1 MGGQNERS
9 CRKRRLAVKEILP
22 GNGGLQSPVE
32 RETDFA
38 AMVEKP
44 LFLNR
49 MRLRRSM
56 AFSTGC

>member
-1 MGGQNERS
+1 
-9 CRKRRLAVKEILP
+9 
-22 GNGGLQSPVE
+22 VE